1 MSNVRSIVETVKAA
15 KGPIVVQRLSLKL
28 GKDLN
33 RLAAENGSLDGALLD
48 KLKTEAR
55 ALGVAI

>member
-15 KGPIVVQRLSLKL
+15 KGPIVVQRLSLKI

-33 RLAAENGSLDGALLD
+33 RLAAENGTLDGASFD
-48 KLKTEAR
+48 KLKAEAL